1 MLIVL
6 EIALKQHLVTED
18 NRTNLVKQCSYIV
31 STLQTEG
38 KKTTDIR
45 PGIFGITDNVV
56 VKFLDFGILVNS
68 DRLFN
73 NDIILKDRIKYQPP
87 EYFNFQGDDLN
98 YDIWSFGCLLIDVYS
113 TEKPIYTQNL
123 TQNEISKKIV
133 KGVLGDG

>member
-1 MLIVL
+1 M
-6 EIALKQHLVTED
+6 
-18 NRTNLVKQCSYIV
+18 
-31 STLQTEG
+31 
-38 KKTTDIR
+38 
-45 PGIFGITDNVV
+45 
-56 VKFLDFGILVNS
+56 DFGILVNS

-133 KGVLGDG
+133 KGEYPEIPNDVSPLLKNILKKSNTANKTQRQEKI